1 MGKYYPEI
9 LMALVMALAV
19 TVIFA
24 PAAAVPPELPR
35 KEVCVEQEDKLPE
48 SYDQTHSILLRQGD
62 ACREISLRD
71 YLIGVVM
78 SELMLSFEEEA
89 MQAQAIASRTFALRC
104 EKHDGANVCADSG
117 CCQAWGDQ
125 ETLSQRC
132 GKDYEAFYRK
142 AAAAVDAT
150 DGLVLKYQGELID
163 ATFFACSGGMTE
175 DAVAVWGA
183 EVPYLRSVD
192 SPGEEFA
199 GCYHST
205 ADVTPR
211 EFSARILQSIPEADL
226 SGDPA
231 SWLGTAERTE
241 GDGVKQMMIGGVAVD
256 GVELRRI
263 FGLKS
268 TRFTVTYKD
277 SVFSFDVYGYG
288 HRVGMSQYGAQAMAQ
303 AGADAKTILESYY
316 TGVEIVAMAE

>member
-1 MGKYYPEI
+1 MRKYYPEI
-9 LMALVMALAV
+9 LMALILALTLTAV
-19 TVIFA
+19 LA
-24 PAAAVPPELPR
+24 PAAQMPQELTLT
-35 KEVCVEQEDKLPE
+35 EACVQREDKQPVSFDE
-48 SYDQTHSILLRQGD
+48 THTVLLLCDGE
-62 ACREISLRD
+62 CREISLRD

-89 MQAQAIASRTFALRC
+89 MQAQAIASRTFALGC

-117 CCQAWGDQ
+117 CCQAWGDA
-125 ETLSQRC
+125 TTIAQRC
-132 GKDYEAFYRK
+132 GKDYERFCQK

-183 EVPYLRSVD
+183 EVPYLQSVD

-205 ADVTPR
+205 VDITPQ
-211 EFSARILQSIPEADL
+211 EFSARILESVPEADL

-231 SWLGTAERTE
+231 AWIGPAERTE
-241 GDGVKQMMIGGVAVD
+241 GDGIRQMTIGGVAID

-303 AGADAKTILESYY
+303 AGADAKEILETYY
-316 TGVEIVAMAE
+316 TGVAVVPMAE

>member
-1 MGKYYPEI
+1 MVKYYPEI
-9 LMALVMALAV
+9 LMALVLSLAL
-19 TVIFA
+19 TLICA
-24 PAAAVPPELPR
+24 PAPTLPAELTL
-35 KEVCVEQEDKLPE
+35 VEASLEREDRQQESFDL
-48 SYDQTHSILLRQGD
+48 THTILLQQDGES
-62 ACREISLRD
+62 REISLRD

-78 SELMLSFEEEA
+78 SEMMLSFEDSA
-89 MQAQAIASRTFALRC
+89 LQAQAIASRTFALRC
-104 EKHDGANVCADSG
+104 EKHDGANICADSG
-117 CCQAWGDQ
+117 CCQAWGASDDIS
-125 ETLSQRC
+125 ERC
-132 GKDYEAFYRK
+132 GKDYESFYRK

-175 DAVAVWGA
+175 DAAAVWGA
-183 EVPYLRSVD
+183 EVPYLQSVD
-192 SPGEEFA
+192 SPGEEIA

-205 ADVTPR
+205 ADFTTQ
-211 EFSARILQSIPEADL
+211 EFSNRILANIPEADL
-226 SGDPA
+226 SGDPVG
-231 SWLGTAERTE
+231 WLGMVERTE
-241 GDGVKQMMIGGVAVD
+241 GDGVKQMEIGGATIE

-268 TRFTVTYKD
+268 TRFTVTYED

-316 TGVEIVAMAE
+316 TGVEIVPMV

>member
-9 LMALVMALAV
+9 LMALVLALAV
-19 TVIFA
+19 TAIFA
-24 PAAAVPPELPR
+24 PAPALPQELTVMEACVT
-35 KEVCVEQEDKLPE
+35 KEDELPE
-48 SYDQTHSILLRQGD
+48 SYDQTRTILLQQDG
-62 ACREISLRD
+62 ACREISLRE

-104 EKHDGANVCADSG
+104 KKHDGANVCADSG
-117 CCQAWGDQ
+117 CCQAWDDPDTIA
-125 ETLSQRC
+125 ERC
-132 GKDYEAFYRK
+132 GEDYEAFYRK
-142 AAAAVDAT
+142 ASAAVDAT
-150 DGLVLKYQGELID
+150 DGLVLKYEGELID

-175 DAVAVWGA
+175 DAAAVWGA
-183 EVPYLRSVD
+183 EVPYLQSVD
-192 SPGEEFA
+192 SPGEEIA

-205 ADVTPR
+205 EDVTPR
-211 EFSARILQSIPEADL
+211 EFSKRILEHFSEADL
-226 SGDPA
+226 TGDPA
-231 SWLGTAERTE
+231 GWLGTAERTE
-241 GDGVKQMMIGGVAVD
+241 GDGVKQMIIGGVPMD

-268 TRFTVTYKD
+268 TRFTLEYKD
-277 SVFSFDVYGYG
+277 GQFIFDVYGYG

-316 TGVEIVAMAE
+316 TGVEIVPMAE